1 MDGEE
6 LRFYK
11 FLEYYKLEQYHE
23 EFVKMGVK
31 QIAHLRDVNDGDL
44 TDIGMSGPEKV
55 RLSRKMNENFSMMG
69 RLVKRLKRKDGRF
82 NTQES
87 TRRRHGALKMQ
98 QSAVKE
104 SKTPIIF
111 AIENVNL
118 GKKLGDGANGEV
130 HEAQLLVPQHE
141 AVIVAAKTIY
151 RKDKGPSIEEMF
163 LKEVQSMFELNHDHI
178 IKLYGMVLGNPLILV
193 EELAPLGNLLS
204 YIKNNPV
211 HLGLIHT
218 YAVQLADAMEYLEF
232 NKIIH
237 RDLAARNVLLI
248 NEQHVKLS
256 DFGLARKLQEDDEIY
271 QHSNY
276 DVPLPTA
283 WLAPEALKKGEF
295 SSASDVWSYGVLL
308 WELTSLGGRPW
319 EGIPP
324 RDLLGRLEGGIK
336 LSRPRLCYPKMYEV
350 MMVCW
355 ELDKNK
361 RPAFNEINKLL
372 QMPNYSPGKATVI
385 RTHQSDRQE
394 LKKDEVLYI
403 VRQLEDQG
411 WWLGMTRKGQVV
423 SFESNNVTFG
433 SDKQQQQ
440 QQGTVPLDIVEKY
453 ARIDRPNEPLQYDYI
468 TANAEIYIEDTYLK
482 LESIRSQN
490 EMMEDT
496 FDDRRRLTAS
506 IVSDDFK
513 SMVSTHSPRGVN
525 TLPPSGMEDGLY
537 EQLPSDS
544 STEEDDL
551 YDDVLPIQAPPP
563 PAQIIHE
570 DNNGDSDGDDDD
582 IDHLPPP
589 AYASKKE
596 FMEALQQ
603 YNKEKITHSVSHP
616 PQPPIPNRQI
626 SPPIPPRSNKQ
637 RLPPPLTPP
646 PPIPRRQISP
656 LPPPPIPHRPI
667 HLPEPLPVSPTYDE
681 LGPHHGYHNNP
692 TPPPDPP
699 PRQPAPH
706 HRRGGGTVIN
716 ARQYELPERTRAM
729 TTAGSQGDSL
739 WALKREFPDLK
750 DDALYDS
757 LMKNNGNID
766 MAIDDVKV
774 EQLMGFGLEY
784 ITREDCHRA
793 LRHCGGKVDRAGTW
807 LLEQNDTISSR
818 RNS

>member
-319 EGIPP
+319 EGLTPVEIFQKLNFGDRLP
-324 RDLLGRLEGGIK
+324 RPQYCYVKLYKLMKMCWDVTPNDRPSFKQIHSMLLMDEYSPVVVILTDNVTSHENIK
-336 LSRPRLCYPKMYEV
+336 LTRHERVYVIERLGDRYVTMTT
-350 MMVCW
+350 
-355 ELDKNK
+355 NGK
-361 RPAFNEINKLL
+361 RATLPDTHTSPA
-372 QMPNYSPGKATVI
+372 ATDNI
-385 RTHQSDRQE
+385 YTAAATMQPPLEQQE
-394 LKKDEVLYI
+394 QYHSIADHAIIGRRSTDE
-403 VRQLEDQG
+403 E
-411 WWLGMTRKGQVV
+411 
-423 SFESNNVTFG
+423 
-433 SDKQQQQ
+433 
-440 QQGTVPLDIVEKY
+440 
-453 ARIDRPNEPLQYDYI
+453 DYI
-468 TANAEIYIEDTYLK
+468 TMRSNP
-482 LESIRSQN
+482 IRPSSA
-490 EMMEDT
+490 T
-496 FDDRRRLTAS
+496 
-506 IVSDDFK
+506 
-513 SMVSTHSPRGVN
+513 SP
-525 TLPPSGMEDGLY
+525 D
-537 EQLPSDS
+537 QQD
-544 STEEDDL
+544 
-551 YDDVLPIQAPPP
+551 
-563 PAQIIHE
+563 
-570 DNNGDSDGDDDD
+570 
-582 IDHLPPP
+582 LPPP
-589 AYASKKE
+589 IFNNRQSLQN
-596 FMEALQQ
+596 ALNKSSSSSIQAAVHPAVQPVVQPVVHPVVQPVVQPVVKPVVKPVVVPTGIQLTPIPTQQ
-603 YNKEKITHSVSHP
+603 YGYSSLQEHRKVP
-616 PQPPIPNRQI
+616 PA
-626 SPPIPPRSNKQ
+626 SAATSNKAATLGPANKQ
-637 RLPPPLTPP
+637 TPPPLPP
-646 PPIPRRQISP
+646 RKQISHD
-656 LPPPPIPHRPI
+656 ITSSESEI
-667 HLPEPLPVSPTYDE
+667 
-681 LGPHHGYHNNP
+681 
-692 TPPPDPP
+692 
-699 PRQPAPH
+699 
-706 HRRGGGTVIN
+706 
-716 ARQYELPERTRAM
+716 M
-729 TTAGSQGDSL
+729 KK
-739 WALKREFPDLK
+739 LKDMFPDVNHIT
-750 DDALYDS
+750 LYNS

-807 LLEQNDTISSR
+807 LLEQNDAISSR
-818 RNS
+818 RKHTTTNI